1 MAADVHFSRAMQR
14 TADYWAYSTSILKE
28 TENGFA
34 VMQTG
39 QLRVVYA
46 VRPFHLVKNMSL
58 IIVISS
64 NSAVNSTVYRFH
76 SA

>member
-1 MAADVHFSRAMQR
+1 MAADVQFSRAMQR
-14 TADYWAYSTSILKE
+14 TADYWAYSTSILEE
-28 TENGFA
+28 TENGLA

-39 QLRVVYA
+39 QLRVTYA
-46 VRPFHLVKNMSL
+46 FRLFLLVTNMFL
-58 IIVISS
+58 IIVNAS

>member
-1 MAADVHFSRAMQR
+1 MAADVHFSQAIQR
-14 TADYWAYSTSILKE
+14 TADYWAYSTSILEE
-28 TENGFA
+28 TENGLA
-34 VMQTG
+34 VMQTE
-39 QLRVVYA
+39 QLRVAYA
-46 VRPFHLVKNMSL
+46 FRLFLLVTNMYL